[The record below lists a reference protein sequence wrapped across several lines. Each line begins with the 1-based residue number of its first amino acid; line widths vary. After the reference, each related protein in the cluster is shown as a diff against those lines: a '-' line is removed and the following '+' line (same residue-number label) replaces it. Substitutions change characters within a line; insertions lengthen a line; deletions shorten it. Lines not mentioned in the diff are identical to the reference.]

1 MLRVAV
7 TGGIGTGKSHV
18 IRLLRHRAVPTIDAD
33 QLARAAVQPG
43 QPASE
48 RLRARFGPRIFS
60 ADGSLDRARLGR
72 LVFADAP
79 ARAALEAIVHPPVR
93 RAIDEWFQRCRTCT
107 GAPFAVAD
115 IPLLFETA
123 RAVAF
128 EHVVVVA
135 CDPATQLERVL
146 TLAELVAG
154 TSSTSCRAMARARPS
169 SSETGIRP
177 RGDRLAS
184 LSSMWADQRAS
195 PKSRWWTAST
205 SPWATRVRESSWPP
219 ELRAQ
224 SWSAPSSD
232 ESGMR
237 DRRD

>member
-48 RLRARFGPRIFS
+48 RLRAQFGPHIFS
-60 ADGSLDRARLGR
+60 LDGSLDRARLGR

-135 CDPATQLERVL
+135 CDPATQLERVMARDGL
-146 TLAELVAG
+146 PAAEVRRRIAAQLPIADKIARADTVVTTDGSFEQTARQVASLCHTLAAG
-154 TSSTSCRAMARARPS
+154 RSS
-169 SSETGIRP
+169 
-177 RGDRLAS
+177 
-184 LSSMWADQRAS
+184 
-195 PKSRWWTAST
+195 
-205 SPWATRVRESSWPP
+205 
-219 ELRAQ
+219 
-224 SWSAPSSD
+224 
-232 ESGMR
+232 
-237 DRRD
+237 